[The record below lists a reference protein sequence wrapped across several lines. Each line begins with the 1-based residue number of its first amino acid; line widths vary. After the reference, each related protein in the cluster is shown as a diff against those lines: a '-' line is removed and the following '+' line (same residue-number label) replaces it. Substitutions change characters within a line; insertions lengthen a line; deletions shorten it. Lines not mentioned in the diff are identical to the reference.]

1 MPPHPCRI
9 LFFAEGATLAHVARP
24 LVLARQLD
32 ITAFEILFARPSGFR
47 WLTGDSG
54 LAELDLDCQ
63 DAAIFARRLDR
74 GLPLYD
80 FPTLDRYVQADLALI
95 DQVNP
100 DVVIGDFRLSL
111 SVSARL
117 RKVPYITICDAYWSP
132 ESALT
137 PMLPAMSFTPYVP
150 LSLASALF
158 RRVAPLAFRIHA
170 LPMERLRRRYGLPS
184 FGHDLRYG
192 YTDADLRLFAN
203 SPALFPEIRRTA
215 TADFVGPIAWSPLD
229 RQDLAFPEGDGPLAY
244 VTMGSSGDPQV
255 LATLIPSLEQAGFRI
270 MLASAGKR
278 LPVGIGSSRTR
289 VYDFLPGDQMCRQAQ
304 LVVCNGGSP
313 TTNQAFTHGVP
324 VLGIARNMDQ
334 FLNMRAIERYGAG
347 VMLRS
352 DRVDYARI
360 DAALARLTRDGACFR
375 RAQTLAFP
383 NDLDSLERHISAVR
397 KMARQA

>member
-80 FPTLDRYVQADLALI
+80 FPTLNRYVQADLALI

-229 RQDLAFPEGDGPLAY
+229 RQDLAFPE
-244 VTMGSSGDPQV
+244 
-255 LATLIPSLEQAGFRI
+255 ATGLWL
-270 MLASAGKR
+270 
-278 LPVGIGSSRTR
+278 T
-289 VYDFLPGDQMCRQAQ
+289 
-304 LVVCNGGSP
+304 SP
-313 TTNQAFTHGVP
+313 WGA
-324 VLGIARNMDQ
+324 
-334 FLNMRAIERYGAG
+334 RAI
-347 VMLRS
+347 
-352 DRVDYARI
+352 
-360 DAALARLTRDGACFR
+360 
-375 RAQTLAFP
+375 
-383 NDLDSLERHISAVR
+383 R
-397 KMARQA
+397 KFSPP